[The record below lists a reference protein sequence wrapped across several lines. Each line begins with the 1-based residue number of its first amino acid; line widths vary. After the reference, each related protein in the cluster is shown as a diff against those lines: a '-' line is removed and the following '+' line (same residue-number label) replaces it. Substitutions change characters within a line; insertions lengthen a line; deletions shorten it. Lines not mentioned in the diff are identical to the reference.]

1 LKWHDLAPGW
11 VTDPAPSVCSIPRV
25 EHDERCHIAVAM
37 PYEISY
43 ALIPFFFS
51 MGAGYFAGKVSK
63 GKMALASINTML
75 VDYALPFALFV
86 YTAKMQSG
94 SFSSHILL
102 VVVLVVVM
110 LLPYFLSLLLS
121 RFLFHV
127 DLPHAAVRAVTVG
140 MPNFAAI
147 GLPLLHA
154 VYGEQSDLTVALAIT
169 TASVVMSPAA
179 LILLEH
185 SRIRTDETN
194 TDAGKYSQLLK
205 GLLKTFVK
213 PVVLAPIAGI
223 SLSLAG
229 WSLPALLTQ
238 SLNIIGGTTAGLALF
253 STGLILAAQP
263 FRLCAEVWAGV
274 ALSNVLQPLVALL
287 LVSVLSLPNLIAG
300 EAILLSAIPC
310 GSFGILFGLSYN
322 ARDTT
327 AGTTLV
333 VSSILSAVT
342 LSLTI
347 LLLKHF

>member
-1 LKWHDLAPGW
+1 MFH
-11 VTDPAPSVCSIPRV
+11 
-25 EHDERCHIAVAM
+25 
-37 PYEISY
+37 EISY

-51 MGAGYFAGKVSK
+51 MGAGFFAGKVSK
-63 GKMALASINTML
+63 GKMALTSINTML

-86 YTAKMQSG
+86 YTAKMPRG
-94 SFSSHILL
+94 SFSNHIIL
-102 VVVLVVVM
+102 VLILVVVM
-110 LLPYFLSLLLS
+110 LLPYFLSLMFS

-169 TASVVMSPAA
+169 TASIVMSPAA

-185 SRIRTDETN
+185 SRVRTDPL
-194 TDAGKYSQLLK
+194 DAQGGERPKLLK

-223 SLSLAG
+223 LVSLLD
-229 WSLPALLTQ
+229 WPLPALLTQ
-238 SLNIIGGTTAGLALF
+238 SLNIIGSTTAGLALF
-253 STGLILAAQP
+253 STGLILADQP
-263 FRLCAEVWAGV
+263 FRLSAEVWTGV
-274 ALSNVLQPLVALL
+274 GLSNVLQPLITLL
-287 LVSVLSLPNLIAG
+287 LVSTLSLPNPIAG

-310 GSFGILFGLSYN
+310 GSFGILFGLSYGV
-322 ARDTT
+322 RDTT

-342 LSLTI
+342 LSLSI
-347 LLLKHF
+347 LLLKHL

>member
-1 LKWHDLAPGW
+1 
-11 VTDPAPSVCSIPRV
+11 
-25 EHDERCHIAVAM
+25 
-37 PYEISY
+37 
-43 ALIPFFFS
+43 
-51 MGAGYFAGKVSK
+51 
-63 GKMALASINTML
+63 MALASINTML
-75 VDYALPFALFV
+75 VDYALPFALFI
-86 YTAKMQSG
+86 YTAKMQRS
-94 SFSSHILL
+94 SFSSNILL

-121 RFLFHV
+121 RFFFQV

-154 VYGEQSDLTVALAIT
+154 VYGEQSDLTVAVAIT

-185 SRIRTDETN
+185 SRFRTDETD
-194 TDAGKYSQLLK
+194 TDEGKYSRLLK
-205 GLLKTFVK
+205 GLLKTFAK

-223 SLSLAG
+223 GVSLMG
-229 WSLPALLTQ
+229 WPLPALLSQ
-238 SLNIIGGTTAGLALF
+238 SLNSIGSTTAGLALF

-263 FRLCAEVWAGV
+263 FRLCAEMWAGV
-274 ALSNVLQPLVALL
+274 ALSNVLKRLIALL
-287 LVSVLSLPNLIAG
+287 LVSVLSLPDTIAG

-322 ARDTT
+322 VRDST

-333 VSSILSAVT
+333 VSSIL
-342 LSLTI
+342 
-347 LLLKHF
+347 